1 MARSLAEEAVSR
13 VMQYLASAGVTPTTD
28 VMRDT
33 LQLVSE
39 VLDAAGPLGTPDP
52 ATFMA
57 EVMNRVAERFELPE
71 PLLPPAAPP
80 LARGSIHYDER

>member
-13 VMQYLASAGVTPTTD
+13 VMQYLSSAGVTPTTD

-39 VLDAAGPLGTPDP
+39 VLDAAGPLGTPEP
-52 ATFMA
+52 AAFMA
-57 EVMNRVAERFELPE
+57 EVMNRVEERFALPE
-71 PLLPPAAPP
+71 PLLPPATPP
-80 LARGSIHYDER
+80 LTRGSIHYDEA